1 MGESITSYIEDLFK
15 YINGYES
22 DYASFEVEAFFQ
34 TYNGIGA
41 VFQALREQ
49 REKAV
54 EVDRV
59 FLEKIKQRPLNSSDL
74 RQLTIQVII
83 SFFASVADTDGQSG
97 NAYLYCRELRNVRQ
111 DKPYF
116 ETVLMPLLAREG
128 SLNNNFKLNYFFLKE
143 IGRYIRKF
151 SRGFSAEVN
160 FEDFKGMPVHQK
172 LLVLYLRRS
181 ELGEDI
187 INDRDSLEFHMRNV
201 GVFEK
206 FRQES
211 PLAESYLREWDYL
224 PHGLSFMDRLKQFL
238 AVVGGKF
245 RGSFSSFNYVR
256 LSLSQRYSAYLFY
269 GLMIAVFVFLAAFI
283 PLQWNKYTDRKLAEF
298 EKRVETTMKALGK

>member
-15 YINGYES
+15 YINSYEN
-22 DYASFEVEAFFQ
+22 DYASFEVEGFFQ

-74 RQLTIQVII
+74 RQLTIQII
-83 SFFASVADTDGQSG
+83 VSFFESVADTDGQSG
-97 NAYLYCRELRNVRQ
+97 NAYIYCREFRTVRQ
-111 DKPYF
+111 DVPYF

-128 SLNNNFKLNYFFLKE
+128 SLNGNFKLNHFFLKE

-151 SRGFSAEVN
+151 SRAFSADVN
-160 FEDFKGMPVHQK
+160 YEDFKGMPVHQK
-172 LLVLYLRRS
+172 LLVLSLRRA

-187 INDRDSLEFHMRNV
+187 GNDRDSLEFHMRNV
-201 GVFEK
+201 GVFDK
-206 FRQES
+206 LRQES
-211 PLAESYLREWDYL
+211 PLAESYLKEWDYL
-224 PHGLSFMDRLKQFL
+224 PHGLSFMDRMKRFFAIIGSKL
-238 AVVGGKF
+238 
-245 RGSFSSFNYVR
+245 RGSSSANYVR

-269 GLMIAVFVFLAAFI
+269 GLMIVVFVFLAVFV
-283 PLQWNKYTDRKLAEF
+283 PLQWNKYTERRLERFKAH
-298 EKRVETTMKALGK
+298 VEETQRAMGK

>member
-1 MGESITSYIEDLFK
+1 MGESITSYIEDLFT

-74 RQLTIQVII
+74 RQLTIQII
-83 SFFASVADTDGQSG
+83 VSFFESVADTDGQSG
-97 NAYLYCRELRNVRQ
+97 NAYIYCREFRNVRQ

-128 SLNNNFKLNYFFLKE
+128 GLNNNFKLNYFFLKE

-151 SRGFSAEVN
+151 SRGFSADVN

-172 LLVLYLRRS
+172 LLTLHLRRS

-211 PLAESYLREWDYL
+211 PLAESYLKEWGYL
-224 PHGLSFMDRLKQFL
+224 AQGPSFMDKVRQFFSIIGSKL
-238 AVVGGKF
+238 
-245 RGSFSSFNYVR
+245 RGSSSLNYVR

-269 GLMIAVFVFLAAFI
+269 YLMIVIFVFLAIFV
-283 PLQWNKYTDRKLAEF
+283 PLAWNKYTEQRL
-298 EKRVETTMKALGK
+298 EKFKAHVEEAQNAMGK

>member
-15 YINGYES
+15 YLGSYES
-22 DYASFEVEAFFQ
+22 DSSSFETEAFFQ

-49 REKAV
+49 RDKAV

-74 RQLTIQVII
+74 RQLTIQII
-83 SFFASVADTDGQSG
+83 VSFFESVADTDGQSG
-97 NAYLYCRELRNVRQ
+97 NSYIYCRELRTVRQ
-111 DKPYF
+111 DVPYF
-116 ETVLMPLLAREG
+116 ESVLMPMLMREG
-128 SLNNNFKLNYFFLKE
+128 SLNNNFKLNHFFLKE

-172 LLVLYLRRS
+172 LLTLHLRRA

-187 INDRDSLEFHMRNV
+187 INDRDSLEFQMRNV

-206 FRQES
+206 LRQES
-211 PLAESYLREWDYL
+211 PLAESYLKEWGYL
-224 PHGLSFMDRLKQFL
+224 ALGPNFWDRLKQLF
-238 AVVGGKF
+238 AVIGGKLK
-245 RGSFSSFNYVR
+245 GSFSSSRYIR
-256 LSLSQRYSAYLFY
+256 LSLTQRYSAYLFY
-269 GLMIAVFVFLAAFI
+269 WLMIVVFVFLAVFV
-283 PLQWNKYTDRKLAEF
+283 PLRWNKYTETRL
-298 EKRVETTMKALGK
+298 EKFKEHVGATERAMGK

>member
-15 YINGYES
+15 YLNGYES
-22 DYASFEVEAFFQ
+22 DYASFEAEAFFQ

-74 RQLTIQVII
+74 RQLTIQII
-83 SFFASVADTDGQSG
+83 VSFFESVADTDGQSG
-97 NAYLYCRELRNVRQ
+97 NAYIYCRELRNVRQ
-111 DKPYF
+111 DVPYF
-116 ETVLMPLLAREG
+116 ETVLMPLLSREG
-128 SLNNNFKLNYFFLKE
+128 SLNNNFKLNHFFLKE

-151 SRGFSAEVN
+151 SRSFSTDVN
-160 FEDFKGMPVHQK
+160 YEDFKGMPVHQK
-172 LLVLYLRRS
+172 LLVLYLRRA

-201 GVFEK
+201 GVFDK

-211 PLAESYLREWDYL
+211 PLAESYLREWGYL
-224 PHGLSFMDRLKQFL
+224 SQGPSFMDRLRRFF
-238 AVVGGKF
+238 AIVGGKL
-245 RGSFSSFNYVR
+245 RGSFSSSNYVR
-256 LSLSQRYSAYLFY
+256 LSFSQRYSAYLFY
-269 GLMIAVFVFLAAFI
+269 GLMIVVFVFLAIFV
-283 PLQWNKYTDRKLAEF
+283 PLQWNKHT
-298 EKRVETTMKALGK
+298 EKRLEKFKDHVEETEKAMGR

>member
-15 YINGYES
+15 YINSYES
-22 DYASFEVEAFFQ
+22 DYASFEVEGFFQ

-74 RQLTIQVII
+74 RQMTIQII
-83 SFFASVADTDGQSG
+83 VSFFESVADTDGQSG
-97 NAYLYCRELRNVRQ
+97 NAYIYCREFRNVRQ
-111 DKPYF
+111 DVPYF

-128 SLNNNFKLNYFFLKE
+128 SLNGNFKLNRFFLKE

-151 SRGFSAEVN
+151 SRSFSADVS

-172 LLVLYLRRS
+172 LLVLSLRRA

-187 INDRDSLEFHMRNV
+187 GNDRDSLEFHMRNV
-201 GVFEK
+201 GVFDRL
-206 FRQES
+206 RQES
-211 PLAESYLREWDYL
+211 PLAESYLKEWDYL
-224 PHGLSFMDRLKQFL
+224 PHGLSFMDRLKRFFAIIGSKL
-238 AVVGGKF
+238 
-245 RGSFSSFNYVR
+245 RGSSSATYVR

-269 GLMIAVFVFLAAFI
+269 GLMIVVFVFLSVFV
-283 PLQWNKYTDRKLAEF
+283 PLQWNKYTERRLERFKAHVEET
-298 EKRVETTMKALGK
+298 EKAMGR

>member
-1 MGESITSYIEDLFK
+1 MGESITSYIEDLFT

-74 RQLTIQVII
+74 RQLTIQII
-83 SFFASVADTDGQSG
+83 VSFFESVADTDGQSG
-97 NAYLYCRELRNVRQ
+97 NAYIYCREFRNVRQ

-128 SLNNNFKLNYFFLKE
+128 GLNNNFKLNYFFLKE

-151 SRGFSAEVN
+151 SRGFSADVN

-172 LLVLYLRRS
+172 LLTLHLRRS

-211 PLAESYLREWDYL
+211 PLAESYLKEWGYL
-224 PHGLSFMDRLKQFL
+224 AQGPSFMDKVRQFFSIIGSKL
-238 AVVGGKF
+238 
-245 RGSFSSFNYVR
+245 RGSSSLNYVR

-269 GLMIAVFVFLAAFI
+269 YLMIVIFVFLAIFV
-283 PLQWNKYTDRKLAEF
+283 PLAWNKYTEQRLEKFKAHVEEAENA
-298 EKRVETTMKALGK
+298 MGK

>member
-22 DYASFEVEAFFQ
+22 DYSSFEVEAFFQ

-74 RQLTIQVII
+74 RQLTIQII
-83 SFFASVADTDGQSG
+83 VSFFESVADTDGQSG
-97 NAYLYCRELRNVRQ
+97 NAYIYCREFRNVRQ
-111 DKPYF
+111 DVPYF

-128 SLNNNFKLNYFFLKE
+128 SLNGNFKLNYFFLKE

-151 SRGFSAEVN
+151 SRSFSTDVN

-201 GVFEK
+201 GVFDK
-206 FRQES
+206 LRQES
-211 PLAESYLREWDYL
+211 PLADGYLREWGYL
-224 PHGLSFMDRLKQFL
+224 AQGPSFMDKVRQFFAIIGSKL
-238 AVVGGKF
+238 
-245 RGSFSSFNYVR
+245 RGSSSFNYVR

-269 GLMIAVFVFLAAFI
+269 YLMIVIFVFLAIFV
-283 PLQWNKYTDRKLAEF
+283 PLRWNKYTERRLERFKTH
-298 EKRVETTMKALGK
+298 VEETQNAMGK

>member
-1 MGESITSYIEDLFK
+1 MGESITSYIEDLFR
-15 YINGYES
+15 YINDYES
-22 DYASFEVEAFFQ
+22 NYSSFEAEAFFQ

-49 REKAV
+49 RDEAV

-74 RQLTIQVII
+74 RQLTIQII
-83 SFFASVADTDGQSG
+83 VSFFESVADTDGRSG
-97 NAYLYCRELRNVRQ
+97 NTYIYCREFRNVRQ
-111 DKPYF
+111 DVPYF

-128 SLNNNFKLNYFFLKE
+128 SLNGNFKLNHFFLKE

-151 SRGFSAEVN
+151 SRGFSTDVN
-160 FEDFKGMPVHQK
+160 FEDFKGMPIHQK
-172 LLVLYLRRS
+172 LLTLHLRRA

-187 INDRDSLEFHMRNV
+187 INDRDSLEFQMRNV

-206 FRQES
+206 LRQES

-224 PHGLSFMDRLKQFL
+224 SQGPSFMDRFRQFM
-238 AVVGGKF
+238 AVVGGKLS
-245 RGSFSSFNYVR
+245 GSFSSSNYVR
-256 LSLSQRYSAYLFY
+256 LSLSQRFSAYLFY
-269 GLMIAVFVFLAAFI
+269 WLMIVVFVFLAIFV
-283 PLQWNKYTDRKLAEF
+283 PLQWKAHA
-298 EKRVETTMKALGK
+298 EKRLETFKAHVEETERTMGR

>member
-1 MGESITSYIEDLFK
+1 MGESITSYIEDLFT

-74 RQLTIQVII
+74 RQLTIQII
-83 SFFASVADTDGQSG
+83 VSFFESVADTDGQSG
-97 NAYLYCRELRNVRQ
+97 NAYIYCREFRNVRQ

-128 SLNNNFKLNYFFLKE
+128 GLNNNFKLNYLFLKE

-151 SRGFSAEVN
+151 SRGFSADVN

-172 LLVLYLRRS
+172 LLTLHLRRS

-211 PLAESYLREWDYL
+211 PLAESYLKEWGYL
-224 PHGLSFMDRLKQFL
+224 AQGPSFMDKVRQFFSIIGSKL
-238 AVVGGKF
+238 
-245 RGSFSSFNYVR
+245 RGSSSLNYVR

-269 GLMIAVFVFLAAFI
+269 YLMIVIFVFLAIFV
-283 PLQWNKYTDRKLAEF
+283 PLAWNKYTEQRL
-298 EKRVETTMKALGK
+298 EKFKAHVEEAQNAMGK

>member
-22 DYASFEVEAFFQ
+22 DYASFETEAFFQ

-74 RQLTIQVII
+74 RQLTIQII
-83 SFFASVADTDGQSG
+83 VSFFASVADTDGRSG

-111 DKPYF
+111 DVSYF
-116 ETVLMPLLAREG
+116 ETVLVPLLTREG

-151 SRGFSAEVN
+151 SRGFSIDVN

-172 LLVLYLRRS
+172 LLTLYLRRS

-206 FRQES
+206 LRQES
-211 PLAESYLREWDYL
+211 PLAEGYLKEWGYL
-224 PHGLSFMDRLKQFL
+224 AQGPSFMDKVRQFFAIIGSKL
-238 AVVGGKF
+238 
-245 RGSFSSFNYVR
+245 RGSSSFNYVR

-269 GLMIAVFVFLAAFI
+269 YLMIVVFVFLAIFV
-283 PLQWNKYTDRKLAEF
+283 PLTWNKYTERRL
-298 EKRVETTMKALGK
+298 EKFKTHVEETENAMGK

>member
-1 MGESITSYIEDLFK
+1 MGESITSYIEDLFR

-74 RQLTIQVII
+74 RQLTIQII
-83 SFFASVADTDGQSG
+83 VSFFESVADTDGQSG
-97 NAYLYCRELRNVRQ
+97 NAYIYCREFRNVRQ

-128 SLNNNFKLNYFFLKE
+128 GLNNNFKLNYFFLKE

-151 SRGFSAEVN
+151 SRGFSADVN

-172 LLVLYLRRS
+172 LLTLHLRRS

-211 PLAESYLREWDYL
+211 PLAESYLKEWGYL
-224 PHGLSFMDRLKQFL
+224 AQGPSFMDKVRQFFSIIGSKL
-238 AVVGGKF
+238 
-245 RGSFSSFNYVR
+245 RGSSSLNYVR

-269 GLMIAVFVFLAAFI
+269 YLMIVIFVFLAIFV
-283 PLQWNKYTDRKLAEF
+283 PLAWNKYTEQRLEKFKAHVEEAENA
-298 EKRVETTMKALGK
+298 MGK

>member
-15 YINGYES
+15 YINGYEN
-22 DYASFEVEAFFQ
+22 DYASFETEAFFQ

-74 RQLTIQVII
+74 RQLTIQII
-83 SFFASVADTDGQSG
+83 VSFFESVADTDGQSG
-97 NAYLYCRELRNVRQ
+97 NAYIYCREFRNVRQ
-111 DKPYF
+111 DVPYF

-151 SRGFSAEVN
+151 SRSFSTDVN

-187 INDRDSLEFHMRNV
+187 GNDRDSLEFHMRNV
-201 GVFEK
+201 GVFDK
-206 FRQES
+206 LRQES

-224 PHGLSFMDRLKQFL
+224 IEESFMDRLRQTL
-238 AVVGGKF
+238 AVIGGKL
-245 RGSFSSFNYVR
+245 RGSFSSSKYVR

-269 GLMIAVFVFLAAFI
+269 GLLIVVFVFLAVFI
-283 PLQWNKYTDRKLAEF
+283 PLEWNKHTNRKLAEF
-298 EKRVETTMKALGK
+298 EKRVETTMQALGK

>member
-22 DYASFEVEAFFQ
+22 DYSSFEAEGFFQ

-97 NAYLYCRELRNVRQ
+97 NAYLYCRELRTVRQ

-128 SLNNNFKLNYFFLKE
+128 SLNNNFKLNHFFLKE

-151 SRGFSAEVN
+151 SRGFSTDVN

-187 INDRDSLEFHMRNV
+187 INDRDSLECHMRNV
-201 GVFEK
+201 GVFDK
-206 FRQES
+206 LRQES
-211 PLAESYLREWDYL
+211 PLAESYLKEWDYL
-224 PHGLSFMDRLKQFL
+224 PHGLSFMDRLRQFL
-238 AVVGGKF
+238 AVVGGKL
-245 RGSFSSFNYVR
+245 RGSFSSSNYVR
-256 LSLSQRYSAYLFY
+256 LALSQRYSAYLFY
-269 GLMIAVFVFLAAFI
+269 GLMIVVFVFLAIFV
-283 PLQWNKYTDRKLAEF
+283 PLQWKKFTDSRL
-298 EKRVETTMKALGK
+298 EKFKERVEKTEQAMGK